1 MQIDLWTDVA
11 CPWCYIGVSRF
22 ERALAQTGVDV
33 SLRIHP
39 YQLDPEAPIP
49 GVPAIDRYRRKFGDE
64 AEAIVE
70 RVTTTAR
77 EDGLAFDLE
86 RAITANTFDAHRAIA
101 YAQRLGK
108 GPELERSLYRAY
120 FAEGLDVSDRS
131 VLADRAADAGLDRDS
146 IAAYLD
152 GDDGVDEVRGE
163 LVQAIET
170 GITGVPSFLF
180 NGEFM
185 VPGAVDEQSFV
196 RILRQMQQMQPMP
209 EDRP

>member
-1 MQIDLWTDVA
+1 MQVDLWTDVA

-22 ERALAQTGVDV
+22 ERALAQVGADV
-33 SLRIHP
+33 ALRIHP

-49 GVPAIDRYRRKFGDE
+49 GVPAIERYRRKFGDE

-70 RVTTTAR
+70 RVTSTAQA
-77 EDGLAFDLE
+77 DGLDFDLE

-108 GPELERSLYRAY
+108 GSELERSLYHAY
-120 FAEGLDVSDRS
+120 FAEGLDVSDRN
-131 VLADRAADAGLDRDS
+131 VLADRAAHIGIDREQ

-152 GDDGVDEVRGE
+152 GDAGVDDVRRE
-163 LVQAIET
+163 LMQAIEI
-170 GITGVPSFLF
+170 GINGVPSFLF

-185 VPGAVDEQSFV
+185 VPGAVDEESFV
-196 RILRQMQQMQPMP
+196 RILRQMQAIPD
-209 EDRP
+209 DRP